1 MLKCKRRNQRQ
12 RKKRKLKDGK
22 GNSAMDW
29 AGLPRDILVMI
40 FEKLSL
46 VDCMSVDSVCKQW
59 SNILAELPNWKR
71 GGFPWLLMS
80 GQKDREMRTCASV
93 LDNQSWEMELL
104 EAYGAYVWGSFQDWL
119 ILVKD
124 LGCYSLEVSL
134 LNPFST
140 KRINLPNLW
149 NFYHKMALSGSP
161 AEENTIFAAIHS
173 QNREIAFWI
182 QGSKVWHKYRLE
194 GTPFE
199 DAVFCSGSL
208 FLLCNDGNIF
218 QFDATS
224 IVSNI
229 REDENA
235 TSISEIKIQFHEVRS
250 LEINSQ
256 HVLKYLVDSSG
267 EVLLVCRYFSEKP
280 DAIRETI
287 NFEIYS
293 LDLGQMSWEKVDY
306 LDDRILF
313 LGKCCS
319 RSLSSSELGIGIS
332 NRIYFSNDDVAPW
345 WNEWDSNHL
354 KGLSSFFGL
363 DNSSRKDWGT
373 FLIDRDM
380 NGNFCF
386 RGNRDNWA
394 PTWFTAPLWW
404 YSKNIARQ
412 TNRYRHRHNL

>member
-1 MLKCKRRNQRQ
+1 MSKSKRKNQRQ
-12 RKKRKLKDGK
+12 RKKRKLKDGR
-22 GNSAMDW
+22 GNSIMDW

-40 FEKLSL
+40 FEQLSL
-46 VDCMSVDSVCKQW
+46 VDCMSVDNVCKLW

-80 GQKDREMRTCASV
+80 GQKDREMRTCSCI
-93 LDNQSWEMELL
+93 LDNRIWEMELL

-119 ILVKD
+119 IIVKE

-134 LNPFST
+134 LNPFSVR
-140 KRINLPNLW
+140 KINLPRLW
-149 NFYHKMALSGSP
+149 NFYHKMVLSGSP
-161 AEENTIFAAIHS
+161 TEENTICAAIHS
-173 QNREIAFWI
+173 QNREIAFWV
-182 QGSKVWHKYRLE
+182 QGSEVWHKYKLE

-199 DAVFCSGSL
+199 DAVFCNGSL
-208 FLLCNDGNIF
+208 FLLCNDGKIF
-218 QFDATS
+218 QIEATS
-224 IVSNI
+224 IISNI
-229 REDENA
+229 RENEYVV
-235 TSISEIKIQFHEVRS
+235 SISEIEAQFHELRS

-256 HVLKYLVDSSG
+256 HVLKYLVESSG
-267 EVLLVCRYFSEKP
+267 DVLLVCRYFSKKP
-280 DAIRETI
+280 DAVLETI

-293 LDLGQMSWEKVDY
+293 LDLSQMSWERVEC

-319 RSLSSSELGIGIS
+319 RSLSSTELGIAIS
-332 NRIYFSNDDVAPW
+332 NCIYFSNDDIAPW

-354 KGLSSFFGL
+354 KGLSSLFGL

-373 FLIDRDM
+373 FHIDRDN
-380 NGNFCF
+380 NGKFCF

-394 PTWFTAPLWW
+394 PIWFTAPLWW

-412 TNRYRHRHNL
+412 SNRYRQM